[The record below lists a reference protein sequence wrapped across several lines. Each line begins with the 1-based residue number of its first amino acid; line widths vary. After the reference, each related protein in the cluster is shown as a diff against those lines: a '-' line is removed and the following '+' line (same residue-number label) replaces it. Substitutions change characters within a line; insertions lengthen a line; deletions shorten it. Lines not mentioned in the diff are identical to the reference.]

1 LTDLFDMQ
9 DEIVARLANS
19 LGAQLIAAEARR
31 AERAPSPDSMD
42 LCFQGRSWLNKGIT
56 PDNLAE
62 ARRLFERALALDPAN
77 ISGLLGIAFTDLS
90 IALSFLADDRA
101 ARFAAA
107 EAAAIKALSLAPENA
122 TAHLTLG
129 AVQTY
134 TNRAAQ
140 GVRQC
145 ERALELDRNLAI
157 AHASIGNGKIQ
168 LGQAEEAEA
177 HIQEALR
184 LSPRDTYAYIWC
196 FMAGSAKLRLG
207 REEEAVAWL
216 RRSIETNRSFPGSHF
231 VLAAALARLGRLPEA
246 RFEAQAGLAISP
258 TFTISR
264 FRAGASG
271 DDKPAWIAG
280 YERIIDGLRKA
291 GVPES

>member
-1 LTDLFDMQ
+1 MTL
-9 DEIVARLANS
+9 ARENAS
-19 LGAQLIAAEARR
+19 AH
-31 AERAPSPDSMD
+31 
-42 LCFQGRSWLNKGIT
+42 
-56 PDNLAE
+56 
-62 ARRLFERALALDPAN
+62 LALGN
-77 ISGLLGIAFTDLS
+77 VQIS
-90 IALSFLADDRA
+90 
-101 ARFAAA
+101 
-107 EAAAIKALSLAPENA
+107 
-122 TAHLTLG
+122 
-129 AVQTY
+129 
-134 TNRAAQ
+134 TNRAAE
-140 GVRQC
+140 GVRRC

-291 GVPES
+291 GVPEQ